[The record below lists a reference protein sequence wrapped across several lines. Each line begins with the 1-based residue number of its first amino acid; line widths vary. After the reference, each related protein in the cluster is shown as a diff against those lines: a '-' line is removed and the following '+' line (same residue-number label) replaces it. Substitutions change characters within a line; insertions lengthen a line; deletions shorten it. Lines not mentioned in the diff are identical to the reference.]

1 MANLLVIRFVAA
13 KLKAATHRIAESD
26 QEQRSKQYRQNP
38 ENARMYILMA
48 AQQKSRSRRGK
59 MSRFRT
65 VLADRNKLT
74 FDTKGEIIIW
84 SSE

>member
-1 MANLLVIRFVAA
+1 MIRFVAA
-13 KLKAATHRIAESD
+13 RLKGCHPPLAESD
-26 QEQRSKQYRQNP
+26 QEGRSKQYRQNP
-38 ENARMYILMA
+38 ENARMHILMA